1 MAKEIYIS
9 GRLNEDLNLLILDD
23 APLLYRASRSF
34 ADKELEICVKELTQL
49 RTDKQNRYWW
59 GVLIPCI
66 VSFHKE
72 TQGETIT
79 QQEVHNY
86 ILINIAGY
94 RIETKEVFGQTIV
107 SIIGKTTS
115 QMSKEEWSDLK
126 TSVQDHFREK
136 GLDIPDPK
144 NNNLLNDYARD

>member
-1 MAKEIYIS
+1 MGKEIYIS
-9 GRLNEDLNLLILDD
+9 GRLDEDLDKIHLDD
-23 APLLYRASRSF
+23 ASLLFRALRGF
-34 ADKELEICVKELTQL
+34 AGKDLEVCIKELTQL

-72 TQGETIT
+72 TQGEVIT
-79 QQEVHNY
+79 PQEVHSY
-86 ILINIAGY
+86 ILINIAGHKV
-94 RIETKEVFGQTIV
+94 ETKEVFGQTII

-126 TSVQDHFREK
+126 TNVQEHFKEK

-144 NNNLLNDYARD
+144 NNNLLNDYI